1 MHFNRRTRELAQR
14 PEKCTVIH
22 RGEEDMRYIVAWMLG
37 VPGIVVVIWF
47 LMSHH

>member
-1 MHFNRRTRELAQR
+1 MKYLF
-14 PEKCTVIH
+14 
-22 RGEEDMRYIVAWMLG
+22 AWMLG